1 MKRERRSPL
10 LSPLLGH
17 AIPDLSTA
25 PSSLSGCQ
33 CLQGDDTDD
42 QERGLT
48 MVCTQAVR
56 NALRDLLLSHPLPRS
71 PFALSLC
78 SALRPS

>member
-42 QERGLT
+42 VCVMPTET
-48 MVCTQAVR
+48 VCTQPDQPKYQPNQLKAR
-56 NALRDLLLSHPLPRS
+56 ED
-71 PFALSLC
+71 
-78 SALRPS
+78 